1 MTPKE
6 AKKEISDIMFEYFT
20 KENMRSGEC
29 EKRIME
35 VLDKI
40 ES

>member
-1 MTPKE
+1 MTPKQ
-6 AKKEISDIMFEYFT
+6 AKEKISDILFEYFT

-29 EKRIME
+29 EKKIME